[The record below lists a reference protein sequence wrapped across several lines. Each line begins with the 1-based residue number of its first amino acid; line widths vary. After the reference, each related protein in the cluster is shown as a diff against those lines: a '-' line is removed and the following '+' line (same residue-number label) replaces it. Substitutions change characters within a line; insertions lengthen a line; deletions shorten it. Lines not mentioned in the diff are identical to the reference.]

1 MLVVTRKIGEKINI
15 GEDIVVSVVE
25 VSRGSVRIG
34 IDAPRKVSI
43 LRHEV
48 FLRVQQENLQS
59 AQGDAMGIE
68 SAARLLQE
76 KKLKE

>member
-1 MLVVTRKIGEKINI
+1 MLVVTRKVGEKINI
-15 GEDIVVSVVE
+15 GEDIVISVVDI
-25 VSRGSVRIG
+25 SRGSMRIG
-34 IDAPRKVSI
+34 IDAPRKISI

-59 AQGDAMGIE
+59 AQGDARGIE
-68 SAARLLQE
+68 DAARLLQK